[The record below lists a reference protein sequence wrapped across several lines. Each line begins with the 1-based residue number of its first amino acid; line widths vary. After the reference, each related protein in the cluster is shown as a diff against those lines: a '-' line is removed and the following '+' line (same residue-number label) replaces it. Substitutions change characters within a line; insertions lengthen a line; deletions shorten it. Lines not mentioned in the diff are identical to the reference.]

1 MTQSMGKIIK
11 SLRKERGYTQEELAE
26 MVGVSFQAVSKW
38 ENDLGMPD
46 VSQIVPLARVF
57 GVPTDVLFA
66 YECDEQE
73 SVDKIISDV
82 EESDD
87 SILDLY
93 PKLLDS
99 VKLYPNNETL
109 IRYTLKHGKWIMN
122 SHYRDKVKEKKRA
135 EMLVPAAETVI
146 RLAKRLLEITG
157 NTDIYAREALI
168 YAYCYVNN
176 FAAAHEEAAKVP
188 DYKETHGRF
197 EAYILA
203 MEGNTEGSI
212 DMLRKNVAAAL
223 NDIGNSVRSLK
234 IRYKKLGR
242 TEDAI
247 AVYLKYIDIL
257 LAAGEDGEFE
267 YPLDTLPTTCL
278 GIAVLYAS
286 IEKYDDAID
295 WLEKMFDYAE
305 KRYEYF
311 SHEDNKSKSLILG
324 VPPYYDTREIC
335 LKYDACHYARMT
347 LARPEF
353 TTPMRE
359 MPRFKEL
366 LDKYAK

>member
-11 SLRKERGYTQEELAE
+11 GLRKERGYTQEELAE
-26 MVGVSFQAVSKW
+26 IIGVSFQAVSKW

-66 YECDEQE
+66 YEYDEQE
-73 SVDKIISDV
+73 SVNKIISDV

-93 PKLLDS
+93 PKLLNS

-109 IRYTLKHGKWIMN
+109 LRYTLKHGKWIMI
-122 SHYRDKVKEKKRA
+122 SHFRHKEGDKERA
-135 EMLVPAAETVI
+135 EMLVPVAETVI

-176 FAAAHEEAAKVP
+176 FIAAYEEAAKVP
-188 DYKETHGRF
+188 DYNETHGRF

-203 MEGNTEGSI
+203 MEGNIEGSV
-212 DMLRKNVAAAL
+212 DRLRKNIAAAL
-223 NDIGNSVRSLK
+223 NNIGTSTMSLARK
-234 IRYKKLGR
+234 YAKMGR
-242 TEDAI
+242 QEDAI

-257 LAAGEDGEFE
+257 LTAGEDGEFE
-267 YPLDTLPTTCL
+267 YPLDTLPTYCL
-278 GIAVLYAS
+278 RIAELYAS
-286 IEKYDDAID
+286 IEKQDEAID

-335 LKYDACHYARMT
+335 LKYDACHYERMA
-347 LARPEF
+347 LARKVFDPI
-353 TTPMRE
+353 RE

>member
-1 MTQSMGKIIK
+1 MAQSMGKIIK

-57 GVPTDVLFA
+57 GVSTDVLFA
-66 YECDEQE
+66 YECDEQDN
-73 SVDKIISDV
+73 VDKIISDV

-93 PKLLDS
+93 PKLLDA

-176 FAAAHEEAAKVP
+176 FAAAHEEAAKIS

-203 MEGNTEGSI
+203 MEGNIEGSI
-212 DMLRKNVAAAL
+212 DRLRKNVASAL
-223 NDIGNSVRSLK
+223 KDIGTSIYNLARK
-234 IRYKKLGR
+234 YEKMGR
-242 TEDAI
+242 PEDAI
-247 AVYLKYIDIL
+247 AVHLKCIDIFN
-257 LAAGEDGEFE
+257 AAREEGEFE
-267 YPLDTLPTTCL
+267 YPIDTLVGTYRN
-278 GIAVLYAS
+278 IAELYS
-286 IEKYDDAID
+286 RMEKYDEAID
-295 WLEKMFDYAE
+295 WIEKMLDHAE
-305 KRYEYF
+305 KKHEY
-311 SHEDNKSKSLILG
+311 SLSEDNKSKSLILG
-324 VPPYYDTREIC
+324 VSPYYDVREINS
-335 LKYDACHYARMT
+335 KYDVHHYARMMFARKT
-347 LARPEF
+347 LEPIYEL
-353 TTPMRE
+353 
-359 MPRFKEL
+359 PRFKEVL
-366 LDKYAK
+366 QKYGI